1 MAYTYEE
8 LVKLGAKPVNEP
20 TQQPTQQKSYT
31 YEELVKGGAK
41 PSTDQPK
48 LPQQGIGTAYQQPQQ
63 QEEAPEKKNLA
74 RGIVD
79 FLGGG
84 KMTDYLK
91 QVALARSPEFEQI
104 QKDIA
109 EGRRN

>member
-1 MAYTYEE
+1 MYK
-8 LVKLGAKPVNEP
+8 VKFETGQTVKFDSQPSQQDIDEVYQSLSQSKSQPNQP
-20 TQQPTQQKSYT
+20 NQPT
-31 YEELVKGGAK
+31 
-41 PSTDQPK
+41 K